1 MKILGISSYFHDSSA
16 ALIIDGEL
24 SFAAHEERY
33 TRIKHDSSFPLNTVK
48 KSLEFSGLNI
58 NEIDYFVYFEKPILK
73 FERIL
78 DDYFKTAPRAIKSFQ
93 ESMPMWLK
101 EKLFTK
107 SNILKQL
114 KSIGLSKNNYH
125 KLKFSEHHLSHMA
138 SAFFPSPFINSAIL
152 TIDGVGEN
160 SSTCIGKGDN
170 NKIEKLEQINY
181 PDSLGLLYSAFT
193 QYLGFKVNS
202 GEYKLMGLAPYG
214 EPKYVNLILDNLV
227 QVYNDGSF
235 KLNHEFF
242 DYRTGLKMINKKFEK
257 LFDLPTKNPNEKFT
271 EKYIDI
277 AKSIQCITEDISIG
291 LVKRAKDLT
300 KSDNLCMAGGVALNC
315 VSNTKIYNSKIF
327 ENIWIQPASGDA
339 GTALG
344 AALLF
349 YYNHTNKEKKLSRFN
364 VYSGCNYQTDEIEIA
379 LKNAKIEK
387 FSSLDND
394 KLCKTVAMELSK
406 QNAVGWFQGRME
418 FGPRAL
424 GSRSI
429 LADPRPKD
437 MQSRLNIKIKYRESF
452 RPFAP
457 SVLKEHINEFFYEKI
472 DNPHMLFICNLK
484 DKYKSTDQ
492 IKYQGLEKL
501 KYVNNEVTSISHV
514 DNTARVQSVS
524 KEDNELY
531 YNLINEFYNI
541 TNVPMIINTSFNI
554 RGEPIVASPSDAIR
568 CFLGTDLD
576 ILVINNYIIYKKD
589 IPHNIKN
596 KNYQNEF
603 EKD

>member
-33 TRIKHDSSFPLNTVK
+33 TRIKHDSSFPLNTIR
-48 KSLEFSGLNI
+48 KSLEFSGLDI
-58 NEIDYFVYFEKPILK
+58 NDIDNFVYFEKPILK

-78 DDYFKTAPRAIKSFQ
+78 DDYFKTAPKAIKSFQ
-93 ESMPMWLK
+93 ESMPIWLK

-114 KSIGLSKNNYH
+114 KSIGLEKKNFQ

-138 SAFFPSPFINSAIL
+138 SAYFPSPFTNSAIL

-170 NKIEKLEQINY
+170 NKIVQLEQINY

-227 QVYNDGSF
+227 QIYDDGSF
-235 KLNHEFF
+235 KLNQEFF
-242 DYRTGLKMINKKFEK
+242 DYRTGLKMINKNFEK
-257 LFDLPTKNPNEKFT
+257 LFDLPTKDPNENFT

-277 AKSIQCITEDISIG
+277 AKSIQNITEDISIG
-291 LVKRAKDLT
+291 LVKRAKNIT
-300 KSDNLCMAGGVALNC
+300 ESDNLCMAGGVALNC

-327 ENIWIQPASGDA
+327 ENIWVQPASGDA

-349 YYNHTNKEKKLSRFN
+349 YYHNTNQEKKLSRFN
-364 VYSGCNYQTDEIEIA
+364 VYSGCNYQTYEIESA
-379 LKNAKIEK
+379 LKDAKIEK
-387 FSSLDND
+387 FTSLDNER
-394 KLCKTVAMELSK
+394 LCKTIAMELSE

-457 SVLKEHINEFFYEKI
+457 SVLKEHINEFFHEKI

-501 KYVNNEVTSISHV
+501 KHVNNEITSISHV

-576 ILVINNYIIYKKD
+576 ILVMNNYIIYKKD
-589 IPHNIKN
+589 IPNNIKN